1 MNINSALRQ
10 GIFFG
15 INSGVITTTGV
26 LAGLSQATL
35 NPYII
40 IITII
45 SLALSDGL
53 GEAYGIYIS
62 KKAEKLQDDSNNP
75 LLSLT
80 GLLIMKIAIVLSF
93 LLPFLVSLSTKYFRN
108 LLWPLGWGLFILTL
122 MDYRLSKLRQEPI
135 YQYLIPHYGILIL
148 TVILT
153 KIFGQIIAKY
163 S

>member
-15 INSGVITTTGV
+15 INLGVITTTGV

-93 LLPFLVSLSTKYFRN
+93 LLPFLVSMSTKYFRN
-108 LLWPLGWGLFILTL
+108 LLWPLGWGL
-122 MDYRLSKLRQEPI
+122 
-135 YQYLIPHYGILIL
+135 YLNTYGL
-148 TVILT
+148 
-153 KIFGQIIAKY
+153 
-163 S
+163 

>member
-26 LAGLSQATL
+26 LAGLSQAPQT
-35 NPYII
+35 II

-93 LLPFLVSLSTKYFRN
+93 LLPFLVSMSTKYFRN